1 MGLKYG
7 KAAYV
12 AVFSLVFRGSRGR
25 GKMPFKLVHDEKS
38 TKVCQG

>member
-1 MGLKYG
+1 MEKQLMWL
-7 KAAYV
+7 
-12 AVFSLVFRGSRGR
+12 FFLLVFRGSRGR